1 MSTFSPI
8 FQPLFKKEDNFSN
21 NMKRQT
27 SMSRPQ
33 AWLTYLFIFLLPTQL
48 GTFFFISQSY
58 IDGIRIDYLAPSLY
72 MTDILII
79 LLLFIPKREPI
90 FFSKIREILFSR
102 KIIFV
107 GFLLILINIIFS
119 LEPIITIFAYIK
131 LAELW
136 LIYFFIKQTPLLPKK
151 ILQMLLFSAGTQLL
165 LVTLQIINHGS
176 LQGIWYFL
184 GERLFSLSTPGIAKI
199 SLQGIELMRGYGTF
213 SHPNSLAGFYLLLY
227 GFVSFYQPFDTYHLL
242 RKIFLTIAIMLILF
256 SFSKIAIIGLL
267 GIMIYSGFK
276 NKTNC
281 FICRTSQLIV
291 PIVLGAVFLSGV
303 GDPKSLDKRL
313 WLTAS
318 SLQII
323 QDHLFSGVGLRN
335 YLIAQSTFSIPYPY
349 FFLQPVHTI
358 FLLAIAELGVPLFML
373 IVYLLKNT
381 IQTIWKSP
389 AGKAVIITVVFT
401 GLFDHY
407 WLTLQQN
414 MLLIPVVFG
423 LLQKHKSMV
432 K

>member
-1 MSTFSPI
+1 MWI
-8 FQPLFKKEDNFSN
+8 L
-21 NMKRQT
+21 
-27 SMSRPQ
+27 
-33 AWLTYLFIFLLPTQL
+33 YLFIFLLPTQL

-58 IDGIRIDYLAPSLY
+58 IDGIRIDYLAPALY
-72 MTDILII
+72 MTDILFFI
-79 LLLFIPKREPI
+79 LLLLTLKIEPI
-90 FFSKIREILFSR
+90 FLSKIREIFFSR
-102 KIIFV
+102 KIIII

-119 LEPIITIFAYIK
+119 LEPIIAIFAYIK
-131 LAELW
+131 LAELL
-136 LIYFFIKQTPLLPKK
+136 LIYFFIKQSPVLPKK
-151 ILQMLLFSAGTQLL
+151 ILQVLLFSAGIQLL
-165 LVTLQIINHGS
+165 LVSLQIIHHGS

-184 GERLFSLSTPGIAKI
+184 GERSFSLSTPGIAKI

-227 GFVSFYQPFDTYHLL
+227 GFVSFYQPFDKFQLL
-242 RKIFLTIAIMLILF
+242 RKMFLTIATVLILF

-267 GIMIYSGFK
+267 GIMIYGSFK

-291 PIVLGAVFLSGV
+291 PMVLAVVFLSGV
-303 GDPKSLDKRL
+303 GDPESLDKRL

-318 SLQII
+318 SLHII
-323 QDHLFSGVGLRN
+323 WDHLFNGVGLRN

-358 FLLAIAELGVPLFML
+358 FLLSLAELGIPLFML
-373 IVYLLKNT
+373 IVYLLKST
-381 IQTIWKSP
+381 IQMIWKSP

-407 WLTLQQN
+407 WLTLHQN

>member
-1 MSTFSPI
+1 MWI
-8 FQPLFKKEDNFSN
+8 L
-21 NMKRQT
+21 
-27 SMSRPQ
+27 
-33 AWLTYLFIFLLPTQL
+33 YLFIFLLPTQL

-58 IDGIRIDYLAPSLY
+58 IDGIRIDYLAPALY
-72 MTDILII
+72 GTDILVII
-79 LLLFIPKREPI
+79 LAFVYVIPDLIRNLEIIKNWILNQVQDDKLLYVLI
-90 FFSKIREILFSR
+90 SLF
-102 KIIFV
+102 
-107 GFLLILINIIFS
+107 LILNIAFALS
-119 LEPIITIFAYIK
+119 PIISIYKLIK
-131 LAELW
+131 LAELAAVFW
-136 LIYFFIKQTPLLPKK
+136 MITKSKIQTKHVLVVFLSMS
-151 ILQMLLFSAGTQLL
+151 ILQLVLVIFQVTQ
-165 LVTLQIINHGS
+165 GYS
-176 LQGIWYFL
+176 MQGLAYFL
-184 GERLFSLSTPGIAKI
+184 GERSFSLSTPGIAKI

-227 GFVSFYQPFDTYHLL
+227 GFVLFYQPFDKYHLL
-242 RKIFLTIAIMLILF
+242 QKMFLTIAIMLILF

-267 GIMIYSGFK
+267 GVMVYSSFK

-281 FICRTSQLIV
+281 FICRASQLIM
-291 PIVLGAVFLSGV
+291 PIVLGVVFLSGV
-303 GDPKSLDKRL
+303 GDPESLDKRL
-313 WLTAS
+313 WLAAS

-323 QDHLFSGVGLRN
+323 QNHLFIGVGLGN
-335 YLIAQSTFSIPYPY
+335 YLVAQSTFSIPYPY
-349 FFLQPVHTI
+349 FFLQPVHNI
-358 FLLAIAELGVPLFML
+358 FLLSIAELGIPLFIL
-373 IVYLLKNT
+373 IMYLLKNT